1 MSLLKR
7 GSIAVVGAAESDL
20 GQVAPNTT
28 PVDLMAQATM
38 RALDDCGLTLKDVD
52 GLFVA
57 ASQST
62 WASNPRCSMAR
73 RSADRRS
80 CRTSHTRNWPFK
92 WAPAKS
98 P

>member
-38 RALDDCGLTLKDVD
+38 RALD
-52 GLFVA
+52 
-57 ASQST
+57 
-62 WASNPRCSMAR
+62 SNGPC
-73 RSADRRS
+73 
-80 CRTSHTRNWPFK
+80 HK
-92 WAPAKS
+92 YKG
-98 P
+98 